1 MTDKEEADLVQ
12 KLGIAAKSL
21 KVKIYFYCKT
31 RFSDNLNKELNKTG
45 DDISG
50 LFLIRMFARKFSSQW
65 IFLKFLLQS
74 DNELLVSEMHKNW
87 GLPTS
92 FQGFTIKNIE
102 GESTEANEL
111 SHIY

>member
-50 LFLIRMFARKFSSQW
+50 AFL
-65 IFLKFLLQS
+65 
-74 DNELLVSEMHKNW
+74 N
-87 GLPTS
+87 
-92 FQGFTIKNIE
+92 
-102 GESTEANEL
+102 
-111 SHIY
+111 